1 MWREVGRHSFATQPA
16 MQADHLISGQGVLRM
31 ESVMKRLWMTGIA
44 VTALMAGASV
54 MAQDATLTIQ
64 PEQRTIIR
72 DYVVKERVQPVQVQE
87 NVAIGAAIPDQV
99 ELRPVPVEIYGHIPD
114 TRPFEYFDWNGR
126 IVFVDP
132 QTRRVVQIV
141 D

>member
-1 MWREVGRHSFATQPA
+1 
-16 MQADHLISGQGVLRM
+16 
-31 ESVMKRLWMTGIA
+31 MKRLWMAGIA
-44 VTALMAGASV
+44 VTGLLAGGSV

-64 PEQRTIIR
+64 PEQRTIIH

-99 ELRPVPVEIYGHIPD
+99 ELQPVPVEIYGHIPD
-114 TRPFEYFDWNGR
+114 TRRFEYFDWNGR
-126 IVFVDP
+126 VVFVDP